1 MSRLYSAPIKL
12 SLVAVGFLLLT
23 MISQQ
28 FFSSARIDLSQGGM
42 YTLSEGTQNIVSSID
57 EPLTLSLFFS
67 DTVSRDLTGLRAYA
81 TQVKDLLR
89 EFELA
94 AQGKINLEIVDPE
107 PFSEEEDQAAAYGL
121 QGIPINGGD
130 DLYFGLVGTNSQ
142 GDAEVIAFLQPD
154 KEAFLEYDISKLIHG
169 LVVREKPKVAIL
181 SSLPVHS
188 ELDMQTFQTTPAW
201 VIIEQLEQLY
211 ATQKITV
218 EDEMLPDDIELLLL
232 IHPKGLSDSMLFAID
247 QFVMRG
253 GRLIAFLDPLAEQE
267 QLGSNPMMAM
277 PPSAGSD
284 LNALT
289 RHWGV
294 TLRENQVVLDAQAAL
309 SVSGSG
315 GQAVR
320 HLGILGLDSS
330 HFGSNDITTASLET
344 INISSVGVFDIDPSS
359 TSNIST
365 ILSSSDYA
373 STTDALRIQMLSDP
387 QELLNEFAATG
398 ERYSFAVKISGP
410 AQTAYPDRV
419 SESIDGFVSAA
430 ENINVMLVADTDL
443 LSDRMWVQVQNFFGQ
458 SVVTPWANNGDFV
471 INAVDNLVGSNDLIS
486 IRSKGKF
493 SRPFNVVLNLR
504 RDAEASYLASAN
516 DLQAQ
521 LEATEAKLA
530 ALQSPTDASA
540 SLSVTPEQEAALVQF
555 QDEKLR
561 IRKELREVRH
571 QLEKDIQALGTTLKL
586 INIIMMPLLIIAFML
601 FLNLIRTSR
610 RPADFS

>member
-1 MSRLYSAPIKL
+1 MKNLNSAPIKL
-12 SLVAVGFLLLT
+12 ILLAISFLLLT
-23 MISQQ
+23 LISQQ
-28 FFSSARIDLSQGGM
+28 FFSSARLDLSEGGM
-42 YTLSEGTQNIVSSID
+42 YTLSDGAENIVSSIE
-57 EPLTLSLFFS
+57 EPVTLSLYFS
-67 DTVSRDLTGLRAYA
+67 DAVSRDLTGLRAYA

-94 AQGKINLEIVDPE
+94 APGKINLEIIDPE

-130 DLYFGLVGTNSQ
+130 DLYFGLVGTNAQ
-142 GDAEVIAFLQPD
+142 NDVEVIAFLQPD
-154 KEAFLEYDISKLIHG
+154 KEEFLEYDISKLLHA
-169 LVVREKPKVAIL
+169 LSVQEKPRVGIL

-188 ELDMQTFQTTPAW
+188 ELDMQTFQTMPAW

-211 ATQKITV
+211 VTQKIAIEADV
-218 EDEMLPDDIELLLL
+218 LPEDIELLLL
-232 IHPKGLSDSMLFAID
+232 IHPKGMSDSMLYAID
-247 QFVMRG
+247 QFVMNG

-267 QLGSNPMMAM
+267 QLGTNPMMATQ
-277 PPSAGSD
+277 PSAGSD

-289 RHWGV
+289 RGWGV
-294 TLRENQVVLDAQAAL
+294 TLREDQVVLDAQAAL
-309 SVSGSG
+309 SVAGLN

-320 HLGILGLDSS
+320 HLGIIGLDSS
-330 HFGSNDITTASLET
+330 HFVSSDVTTASLET
-344 INISSVGVFDIDPSS
+344 INLSSVGVFDIDPNSS
-359 TSNIST
+359 INITT

-373 STTDALRIQMLSDP
+373 STTDAIRIQTLTDP
-387 QELLNEFAATG
+387 QELLNEFSATS

-410 AQTAYPDRV
+410 AQTAFPDRV
-419 SESIDGFVSAA
+419 NESADVIVSSV

-443 LSDRMWVQVQNFFGQ
+443 LSDRMWVQVQSFFGQ

-471 INAVDNLVGSNDLIS
+471 INAVDNLVGSNDLIG

-504 RDAEASYLASAN
+504 RDAEASYLTSAN

-521 LEATEAKLA
+521 LEATEAKLT
-530 ALQSPTDASA
+530 ALENPTDAGA
-540 SLSVTPEQEAALVQF
+540 GLSVTPEQQAALVQF

-571 QLEKDIQALGTTLKL
+571 QLEKDIQALGSTLKF
-586 INIIMMPLLIIAFML
+586 INIIMMPLLIVAFML
-601 FLNLIRTSR
+601 FRNLVRTSR
-610 RPADFS
+610 RSADYS

>member
-1 MSRLYSAPIKL
+1 MKNLNSAPIKL
-12 SLVAVGFLLLT
+12 ILLTISFLLLT
-23 MISQQ
+23 LISQQ
-28 FFSSARIDLSQGGM
+28 FFSSARLDLSEGGM
-42 YTLSEGTQNIVSSID
+42 YTLSDGAENIVSSIE
-57 EPLTLSLFFS
+57 EPVTLSLYFS
-67 DTVSRDLTGLRAYA
+67 DAVSRDLTGLRAYA

-94 AQGKINLEIVDPE
+94 APGKIHLEIIDPE

-130 DLYFGLVGTNSQ
+130 DLYFGLVGTNVQ
-142 GDAEVIAFLQPD
+142 NDVEVIAFLQPD
-154 KEAFLEYDISKLIHG
+154 KEEFLEYDISKLLHA
-169 LVVREKPKVAIL
+169 LSVQEKPRVGIL

-188 ELDMQTFQTTPAW
+188 ELDMQTFQTMPAW

-211 ATQKITV
+211 VTQKIAIEADV
-218 EDEMLPDDIELLLL
+218 LPEDIELLLL
-232 IHPKGLSDSMLFAID
+232 IHPKGMSDSMLYAID
-247 QFVMRG
+247 QFVMNG

-267 QLGSNPMMAM
+267 QLGTNPMMATQ
-277 PPSAGSD
+277 PSAGSD

-289 RHWGV
+289 RGWGV
-294 TLRENQVVLDAQAAL
+294 TLREDQVVLDAQAAL
-309 SVSGSG
+309 SVAGLN

-320 HLGILGLDSS
+320 HLGIIGLDSS
-330 HFGSNDITTASLET
+330 HFVSSDVTTASLET
-344 INISSVGVFDIDPSS
+344 INLSSVGVFDIDPNSS
-359 TSNIST
+359 TNITT

-373 STTDALRIQMLSDP
+373 STTDAIRIQTLTDP
-387 QELLNEFAATG
+387 QELLNEFSATS

-410 AQTAYPDRV
+410 AQTAFPDRV
-419 SESIDGFVSAA
+419 NESADVVVSSA

-443 LSDRMWVQVQNFFGQ
+443 LSDRMWVQVQSFFGQ

-471 INAVDNLVGSNDLIS
+471 INAVDNLVGSNDLIG

-504 RDAEASYLASAN
+504 RDAEASYLTSAN

-521 LEATEAKLA
+521 LEATEAKLT
-530 ALQSPTDASA
+530 ALENPTEPGAG
-540 SLSVTPEQEAALVQF
+540 LSVTPEQEAALVQF

-571 QLEKDIQALGTTLKL
+571 QLEKDIQALGSTLKF
-586 INIIMMPLLIIAFML
+586 INIIMMPLLIVAFML

-610 RPADFS
+610 RSADYS

>member
-1 MSRLYSAPIKL
+1 MKNLNSAPIKL
-12 SLVAVGFLLLT
+12 ILLTISFLLLT
-23 MISQQ
+23 LISQQ
-28 FFSSARIDLSQGGM
+28 FFSSARLDLSEGGM
-42 YTLSEGTQNIVSSID
+42 YTLSDGAENIVSSIE
-57 EPLTLSLFFS
+57 EPVTLSLYFS
-67 DTVSRDLTGLRAYA
+67 DAVSRDLTGLRAYA

-94 AQGKINLEIVDPE
+94 APGKIHLEIIDPE

-130 DLYFGLVGTNSQ
+130 DLYFGLVGTNVQ
-142 GDAEVIAFLQPD
+142 NDVEVIAFLQPD
-154 KEAFLEYDISKLIHG
+154 KEEFLEYDISKLLHA
-169 LVVREKPKVAIL
+169 LSVQEKPRVGIL

-188 ELDMQTFQTTPAW
+188 ELDMQTFQTMPAW

-211 ATQKITV
+211 VTQKIAIEADV
-218 EDEMLPDDIELLLL
+218 LPEDIKLLLL
-232 IHPKGLSDSMLFAID
+232 IHPKGMSDSMLYAID
-247 QFVMRG
+247 QFVMNG

-267 QLGSNPMMAM
+267 QLGTNPMMATQ
-277 PPSAGSD
+277 PSAGSD

-289 RHWGV
+289 RGWGV
-294 TLRENQVVLDAQAAL
+294 TLREDQVVLDAQAAL
-309 SVSGSG
+309 SVAGLN

-320 HLGILGLDSS
+320 HLGIIGLDSS
-330 HFGSNDITTASLET
+330 HFVSSDVTTASLET
-344 INISSVGVFDIDPSS
+344 INLSSVGVFDIDPNSS
-359 TSNIST
+359 TNITT

-373 STTDALRIQMLSDP
+373 STTDAIRIQTLTDP
-387 QELLNEFAATG
+387 QELLNEFSATS

-410 AQTAYPDRV
+410 AQTAFPDRV
-419 SESIDGFVSAA
+419 NESADVVVSSA

-443 LSDRMWVQVQNFFGQ
+443 LSDRMWVQVQSFFGQ

-471 INAVDNLVGSNDLIS
+471 INAVDNLVGSNDLIG

-504 RDAEASYLASAN
+504 RDAEASYLTSAN

-521 LEATEAKLA
+521 LEATEAKLT
-530 ALQSPTDASA
+530 ALENPTEPGAG
-540 SLSVTPEQEAALVQF
+540 LSVTPEQEAALVQF

-571 QLEKDIQALGTTLKL
+571 QLEKDIQALGSTLKF
-586 INIIMMPLLIIAFML
+586 INIIMMPLLIVAFML

-610 RPADFS
+610 RSADYS

>member
-28 FFSSARIDLSQGGM
+28 FFSSARLDLSQGGM

-67 DTVSRDLTGLRAYA
+67 DTVSRDLTGLRASA

-267 QLGSNPMMAM
+267 QLGSNPMMAAS
-277 PPSAGSD
+277 PS
-284 LNALT
+284 
-289 RHWGV
+289 
-294 TLRENQVVLDAQAAL
+294 
-309 SVSGSG
+309 
-315 GQAVR
+315 
-320 HLGILGLDSS
+320 
-330 HFGSNDITTASLET
+330 
-344 INISSVGVFDIDPSS
+344 
-359 TSNIST
+359 
-365 ILSSSDYA
+365 
-373 STTDALRIQMLSDP
+373 
-387 QELLNEFAATG
+387 
-398 ERYSFAVKISGP
+398 
-410 AQTAYPDRV
+410 
-419 SESIDGFVSAA
+419 
-430 ENINVMLVADTDL
+430 
-443 LSDRMWVQVQNFFGQ
+443 
-458 SVVTPWANNGDFV
+458 
-471 INAVDNLVGSNDLIS
+471 
-486 IRSKGKF
+486 
-493 SRPFNVVLNLR
+493 
-504 RDAEASYLASAN
+504 
-516 DLQAQ
+516 
-521 LEATEAKLA
+521 
-530 ALQSPTDASA
+530 
-540 SLSVTPEQEAALVQF
+540 
-555 QDEKLR
+555 
-561 IRKELREVRH
+561 
-571 QLEKDIQALGTTLKL
+571 
-586 INIIMMPLLIIAFML
+586 
-601 FLNLIRTSR
+601 
-610 RPADFS
+610 

>member
-1 MSRLYSAPIKL
+1 
-12 SLVAVGFLLLT
+12 
-23 MISQQ
+23 
-28 FFSSARIDLSQGGM
+28 
-42 YTLSEGTQNIVSSID
+42 
-57 EPLTLSLFFS
+57 
-67 DTVSRDLTGLRAYA
+67 
-81 TQVKDLLR
+81 
-89 EFELA
+89 
-94 AQGKINLEIVDPE
+94 
-107 PFSEEEDQAAAYGL
+107 
-121 QGIPINGGD
+121 
-130 DLYFGLVGTNSQ
+130 
-142 GDAEVIAFLQPD
+142 
-154 KEAFLEYDISKLIHG
+154 
-169 LVVREKPKVAIL
+169 
-181 SSLPVHS
+181 
-188 ELDMQTFQTTPAW
+188 
-201 VIIEQLEQLY
+201 
-211 ATQKITV
+211 
-218 EDEMLPDDIELLLL
+218 
-232 IHPKGLSDSMLFAID
+232 
-247 QFVMRG
+247 
-253 GRLIAFLDPLAEQE
+253 
-267 QLGSNPMMAM
+267 
-277 PPSAGSD
+277 
-284 LNALT
+284 
-289 RHWGV
+289 
-294 TLRENQVVLDAQAAL
+294 
-309 SVSGSG
+309 
-315 GQAVR
+315 
-320 HLGILGLDSS
+320 
-330 HFGSNDITTASLET
+330 
-344 INISSVGVFDIDPSS
+344 
-359 TSNIST
+359 
-365 ILSSSDYA
+365 
-373 STTDALRIQMLSDP
+373 MLSDP

-419 SESIDGFVSAA
+419 GESIDGFVSAA

>member
-1 MSRLYSAPIKL
+1 MSLQRPVSVI
-12 SLVAVGFLLLT
+12 LLL
-23 MISQQ
+23 
-28 FFSSARIDLSQGGM
+28 
-42 YTLSEGTQNIVSSID
+42 
-57 EPLTLSLFFS
+57 
-67 DTVSRDLTGLRAYA
+67 
-81 TQVKDLLR
+81 
-89 EFELA
+89 
-94 AQGKINLEIVDPE
+94 
-107 PFSEEEDQAAAYGL
+107 
-121 QGIPINGGD
+121 
-130 DLYFGLVGTNSQ
+130 
-142 GDAEVIAFLQPD
+142 
-154 KEAFLEYDISKLIHG
+154 SK
-169 LVVREKPKVAIL
+169 
-181 SSLPVHS
+181 
-188 ELDMQTFQTTPAW
+188 
-201 VIIEQLEQLY
+201 Y
-211 ATQKITV
+211 
-218 EDEMLPDDIELLLL
+218 
-232 IHPKGLSDSMLFAID
+232 
-247 QFVMRG
+247 
-253 GRLIAFLDPLAEQE
+253 
-267 QLGSNPMMAM
+267 
-277 PPSAGSD
+277 
-284 LNALT
+284 
-289 RHWGV
+289 
-294 TLRENQVVLDAQAAL
+294 
-309 SVSGSG
+309 
-315 GQAVR
+315 
-320 HLGILGLDSS
+320 
-330 HFGSNDITTASLET
+330 
-344 INISSVGVFDIDPSS
+344 
-359 TSNIST
+359 
-365 ILSSSDYA
+365 
-373 STTDALRIQMLSDP
+373 
-387 QELLNEFAATG
+387 
-398 ERYSFAVKISGP
+398 
-410 AQTAYPDRV
+410 RV